1 MIYYDVTKMGGAAHR
16 SGLTRVSGRLG
27 QELGAAIEPV
37 RWDGRS
43 RKFLTIEGG
52 HTVTFLA
59 TDWMLTVELFSEAER
74 PGFGDFI
81 ARPPCRLAAV
91 FADAIPIRFPHITW
105 PHSVQRHPGYMK
117 LLAAFDVVLAI
128 SEDTKRDLEGFWAWQ
143 QVTPRARV
151 VAIPLETDFSCSPL
165 ITQPP
170 APSVP
175 PSLVCVGIVEPRKN
189 QAFLLEVAAGLWQA
203 GVDFELHVVGRVNP
217 HFGAPIERRMLAL
230 QRREPRF
237 RYHRAATDAMLARL
251 YGAARAAAFPT
262 IAEGCG
268 LPVIE
273 SLWRGVPC
281 VCSDLPVLR
290 ENTAGGGCLTA
301 AVNDPADW
309 TRQLRNVLTD
319 DARYNRLRA
328 EAVSRA
334 LPTWADTARAVQA
347 ALA

>member
-1 MIYYDVTKMGGAAHR
+1 MIYYDITKMGGAAHR

-27 QELGAAIEPV
+27 QELGSAITPV
-37 RWDGRS
+37 KWDGRA
-43 RKFLTIEGG
+43 RRFTLADGKRRVEW
-52 HTVTFLA
+52 TVA
-59 TDWMLTVELFSEAER
+59 DWLLTVELFSEAER
-74 PGFGDFI
+74 PGVSDFV

-105 PHSVQRHPGYMK
+105 PHSVQRHPGYVK
-117 LLAAFDVVLAI
+117 LLAGFDVVFAI
-128 SEDTKRDLEGFWAWQ
+128 SEDTKRDLEGFWRWQ
-143 QVTPRARV
+143 QVVPRARV
-151 VAIPLETDFSCSPL
+151 VAIPLGADFDGSPRVA
-165 ITQPP
+165 QPP
-170 APSVP
+170 APGIP

-189 QAFLLEVAAGLWQA
+189 QSFLLDVAAALWAEGL
-203 GVDFELHVVGRVNP
+203 DFELHVVGRLNP
-217 HFGAPIERRMLAL
+217 HFGGPIERRIGQL
-230 QRREPRF
+230 QKREDRF
-237 RYHRAATDAMLARL
+237 RYHHAANDAVLARL
-251 YGAARAAAFPT
+251 YGAARAAVFPT

-290 ENTAGGGCLTA
+290 ENTDGGGCLTA

-309 TRQLRNVLTD
+309 ARQLRAVLTD
-319 DARYNRLRA
+319 DAQFGRLRA

-334 LPTWADTARAVQA
+334 LPTWADSARAVRA

>member
-74 PGFGDFI
+74 PGFGGFI

-151 VAIPLETDFSCSPL
+151 VAIPLGADFDGSPR

-347 ALA
+347 ALT